1 VESGGFFGCGGA
13 GVLGDL
19 TSVSLVGTG
28 VLVGDP
34 VEEFSFVGQHGGAL
48 GVIGLVVGVGR

>member
-19 TSVSLVGTG
+19 TGVGLVSAG

-48 GVIGLVVGVGR
+48 GVIGLVVGVGW